1 MLLSLTVSCFVVYA
15 SFLHIAIGRL
25 QYQVVWFVPCIV
37 IAIIIGLSFFAMS
50 VSPRWLML
58 AGREEEAVET
68 LVALRG
74 LPAAYLRIIQ
84 SEHVKY
90 RDAAGDGIKTVLP
103 EIFLVP
109 ANLRRVQ
116 QAYLSYSLAQLSGV
130 GRSTDRSMF
139 LTGMYSMSKF
149 YTLIASF
156 IFIDALGR
164 RKSLFVGI
172 SVQMISDIYI
182 GVFLKYKQAGSVA
195 PGSSEGAIAAIYIH
209 GFGYAVF
216 SSSHRYV
223 FGAELSPNNITSF
236 GSALTQTFHW
246 LFYPG
251 VNKGTPSTKGDLMPV
266 GVYVPDA
273 GKELGCDGRTPKCQ
287 NCVRACRDFLV
298 EDPATGLHRPRDYV
312 RFLEARVAYLEG
324 ILQESRPDVALDHLD
339 DQAAPFNQ
347 TGNTAQEQNNNISMQ
362 DGGIDFLAFNSASP
376 MGNVHEENVDDLS
389 SEVALLCLS
398 AAGRGPHY
406 FGSSSAASFSRI
418 FSATMGLPKRQGSS
432 QHSIAGAERHDPE
445 FLSGFRLQGL
455 AATLTQAYSKNIHTQ
470 HPFLHRPTFRV
481 WAHAIGDLN
490 SAGDIALFFVLIVY
504 AIGSLALGPSHHD
517 SAEAY

>member
-209 GFGYAVF
+209 GFGYAV
-216 SSSHRYV
+216 
-223 FGAELSPNNITSF
+223 
-236 GSALTQTFHW
+236 
-246 LFYPG
+246 
-251 VNKGTPSTKGDLMPV
+251 
-266 GVYVPDA
+266 
-273 GKELGCDGRTPKCQ
+273 GKCEHG
-287 NCVRACRDFLV
+287 
-298 EDPATGLHRPRDYV
+298 H
-312 RFLEARVAYLEG
+312 
-324 ILQESRPDVALDHLD
+324 
-339 DQAAPFNQ
+339 
-347 TGNTAQEQNNNISMQ
+347 
-362 DGGIDFLAFNSASP
+362 
-376 MGNVHEENVDDLS
+376 
-389 SEVALLCLS
+389 
-398 AAGRGPHY
+398 
-406 FGSSSAASFSRI
+406 
-418 FSATMGLPKRQGSS
+418 
-432 QHSIAGAERHDPE
+432 
-445 FLSGFRLQGL
+445 
-455 AATLTQAYSKNIHTQ
+455 
-470 HPFLHRPTFRV
+470 
-481 WAHAIGDLN
+481 
-490 SAGDIALFFVLIVY
+490 
-504 AIGSLALGPSHHD
+504 
-517 SAEAY
+517 

>member
-1 MLLSLTVSCFVVYA
+1 MCAPSRIRLASSSSIVACSYQLHLYATAGIPITWDQGSSSIVPSLPGFQRDFGITSGANPSQISNFISFLYLIAGVGAGLSFFINDRIRRIGPFTVTGPVSIVEIAPYEIRGLLATWFSVVMLLSLTVSCFVVYA

-273 GKELGCDGRTPKCQ
+273 GKELGVPVVT
-287 NCVRACRDFLV
+287 N
-298 EDPATGLHRPRDYV
+298 
-312 RFLEARVAYLEG
+312 
-324 ILQESRPDVALDHLD
+324 
-339 DQAAPFNQ
+339 
-347 TGNTAQEQNNNISMQ
+347 M
-362 DGGIDFLAFNSASP
+362 
-376 MGNVHEENVDDLS
+376 
-389 SEVALLCLS
+389 
-398 AAGRGPHY
+398 
-406 FGSSSAASFSRI
+406 
-418 FSATMGLPKRQGSS
+418 
-432 QHSIAGAERHDPE
+432 
-445 FLSGFRLQGL
+445 
-455 AATLTQAYSKNIHTQ
+455 
-470 HPFLHRPTFRV
+470 
-481 WAHAIGDLN
+481 
-490 SAGDIALFFVLIVY
+490 
-504 AIGSLALGPSHHD
+504 
-517 SAEAY
+517 